1 MLRRRY
7 NGCMATALI
16 ALGSNLGDRQR
27 NLDDAVAQLGR
38 QPNVVVL
45 ATSRWRETRP
55 IGGPSDQ
62 AQFLNGAALLGTSL
76 TPQQL
81 HAVLQ
86 QIETAAGRTRE
97 SRWAPRTL
105 DLDLLLYDDLVIDTP
120 ELTLPHPRMSFRR
133 FVLEPG
139 AEIGPDMKH
148 PMIGWTVRQLR
159 DHLID
164 NASRYVAAIAGPI
177 AAGKTTLAATSAKA
191 MSWSL
196 IQDPAQFTMVRAPRD
211 NAALSQLRLQYEST
225 RHRASVLRVSRYPVR
240 KRLAVSDFWL
250 EQALC
255 HLELALPP
263 DRFGRGAQMIDHVAL
278 SAAKPKLLVLL
289 DVPPDISWQRIAERG
304 DPNPPRIDW
313 LARYRELLLKRVA
326 EPGRGP
332 VLRLDGT
339 KLDEA
344 KDELIAAIQAMQ

>member
-1 MLRRRY
+1 
-7 NGCMATALI
+7 MATALI

-38 QPNVVVL
+38 QPNIVVL
-45 ATSRWRETRP
+45 ATSRWRETKP
-55 IGGPSDQ
+55 IGGPAEQ
-62 AQFLNGAALLGTSL
+62 GEFLNGAALLGTSL

-133 FVLEPG
+133 FVIEPA
-139 AEIGPDMKH
+139 AEIAPDMRH
-148 PMIGWTVRQLR
+148 PMFGWTVRQLR
-159 DHLID
+159 DHLGD
-164 NASRYVAAIAGPI
+164 NPSRYVAAIAGPI

-191 MSWSL
+191 MSWRL
-196 IQDPAQFTMVRAPRD
+196 IQDPAQFATIRPPRD
-211 NAALSQLRLQYEST
+211 NAARSQVKLQFEST
-225 RHRASVLRVSRYPVR
+225 FHRASLLRMSGYPVR
-240 KRLAVSDFWL
+240 KRLAISDFWL

-263 DRFGRGAQMIDHVAL
+263 DRFARRAQIHDRVAL
-278 SAAKPKLLVLL
+278 SAAKPTLLVLL

-304 DPNPPRIDW
+304 DPNLPRIDW
-313 LARYRELLLKRVA
+313 LARYRELLLKRVG
-326 EPGRGP
+326 EPGHGP

-339 KLDEA
+339 KPDEA

>member
-27 NLDDAVAQLGR
+27 NLENAVAQLGR

-105 DLDLLLYDDLVIDTP
+105 DLDLLLYDDLVLDTP
-120 ELTLPHPRMSFRR
+120 QLTIPHPRMSFRR
-133 FVLEPG
+133 FVLEPA
-139 AEIGPDMKH
+139 AEIAPNTRH
-148 PMIGWTVRQLR
+148 PTIDWTLSQLHR
-159 DHLID
+159 YLDRR
-164 NASRYVAAIAGPI
+164 SPRYVVAIAGPF
-177 AAGKTTLAATSAKA
+177 AAGKTMLANGIAETVRGRVILRPAKLDQMINSRLDA
-191 MSWSL
+191 AGL
-196 IQDPAQFTMVRAPRD
+196 QFKLQLESMRSQAELVRRTKF
-211 NAALSQLRLQYEST
+211 LFST
-225 RHRASVLRVSRYPVR
+225 FMAI
-240 KRLAVSDFWL
+240 SDFWL
-250 EQALC
+250 DQALS
-255 HLELALPP
+255 LAEVSLQA
-263 DRFGRGAQMIDHVAL
+263 DLFVDFVEQFRRAAL
-278 SAAKPKLLVLL
+278 LRATPQLLVLL
-289 DVPPDISWQRIAERG
+289 DVPADVSWQRIAERG
-304 DPNPPRIDW
+304 APTPPRIDW
-313 LARYRELLLKRVA
+313 LARYREVLLKRVA
-326 EPGRGP
+326 EPGHGP